1 MIVFVTYRSPSQ
13 NSNQSELFL
22 SNLENLL
29 SDINKRKP
37 SLYVVTGDLKRNLL
51 HGVMT
56 ETQ

>member
-29 SDINKRKP
+29 NDINKRKP
-37 SLYVVTGDLKRNLL
+37 SLYVVTGDLKRDLL

>member
-37 SLYVVTGDLKRNLL
+37 SLYGVTGDLKRNLL